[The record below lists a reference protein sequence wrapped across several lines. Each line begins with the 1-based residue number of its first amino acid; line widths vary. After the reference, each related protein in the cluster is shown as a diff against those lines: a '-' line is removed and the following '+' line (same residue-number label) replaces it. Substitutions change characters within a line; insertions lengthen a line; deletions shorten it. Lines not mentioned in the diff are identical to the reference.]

1 MQKKILQTHFVS
13 LVAVALWSFRVLII
27 APITIHR
34 YTFDL
39 LGNFFY
45 YNFALNLI
53 KFCVNNFFL
62 FCVVFFFAFNCPDN
76 RAFVKRGALN
86 ELWDSLEL
94 KGVEKS
100 SYLRNKEKYFF
111 LF

>member
-1 MQKKILQTHFVS
+1 MSSS
-13 LVAVALWSFRVLII
+13 L
-27 APITIHR
+27 
-34 YTFDL
+34 
-39 LGNFFY
+39 
-45 YNFALNLI
+45 
-53 KFCVNNFFL
+53 L
-62 FCVVFFFAFNCPDN
+62 FCPDN

-111 LF
+111 YFKDFHVLCPENSLDHQFHPNSRLKFVD